1 MNAKDAPTSA
11 KVNFAPASAFLPSC
25 MRSNDS
31 AAPNVLRTVTVRN
44 VSRSPSYITATVT
57 CAVPAFLKVLDS
69 CEGEVYLMTRD
80 GDRLNLKSK
89 LCQLVGLTA
98 LIEGGKIAEAFV
110 MCEKESDESKLFR
123 FNLYK
128 HPEDVEE

>member
-1 MNAKDAPTSA
+1 MDRIN
-11 KVNFAPASAFLPSC
+11 VNNFDVSAFTEVLASC
-25 MRSNDS
+25 KG
-31 AAPNVLRTVTVRN
+31 NVYMVT
-44 VSRSPSYITATVT
+44 P
-57 CAVPAFLKVLDS
+57 
-69 CEGEVYLMTRD
+69 E

-110 MCEKESDESKLFR
+110 MCENEADESKLFR

-128 HPEDVEE
+128 HTGEEE

>member
-1 MNAKDAPTSA
+1 MDRICLHDFNVRDFTTML
-11 KVNFAPASAFLPSC
+11 ASC
-25 MRSNDS
+25 KGDVYM
-31 AAPNVLRTVTVRN
+31 
-44 VSRSPSYITATVT
+44 IT
-57 CAVPAFLKVLDS
+57 P
-69 CEGEVYLMTRD
+69 E

-128 HPEDVEE
+128 HSEDEEE